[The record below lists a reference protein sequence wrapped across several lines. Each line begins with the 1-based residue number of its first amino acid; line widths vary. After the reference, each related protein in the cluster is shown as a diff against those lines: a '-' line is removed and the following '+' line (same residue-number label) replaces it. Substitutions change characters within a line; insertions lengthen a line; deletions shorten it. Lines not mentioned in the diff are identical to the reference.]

1 MNFHRDKR
9 GKFRCAETCKYKMA
23 NHFGKFKEAE
33 EALFYE
39 MAAEKYDFA
48 SSSCKSGEKMT
59 FGKCQ
64 KVGGSGDKG
73 KKKKDTE
80 VAAITDAGMD
90 KAAKM
95 YGGSNQK
102 RVDAIRKSLGEINAA
117 ARATRE
123 A

>member
-1 MNFHRDKR
+1 VKERNRKGM
-9 GKFRCAETCKYKMA
+9 FRAAESVAYKMNKHHGFDQVSWMA
-23 NHFGKFKEAE
+23 FQEA
-33 EALFYE
+33 AL
-39 MAAEKYDFA
+39 EKYDFA

-64 KVGGSGDKG
+64 KVGGSEDKEK